1 MNMISKGLL
10 ATTLAA
16 SALVSTAPAQARDYY
31 RRHNDNTAAVAIGA
45 GIIGLALGAVVASS
59 NNDRRNDGRYYDRRY
74 RNDGR
79 YDRNVRY
86 YDQSQY
92 DNGSRY
98 YNSDR
103 DWQRRGEN
111 YDSRYYGRRGY

>member
-1 MNMISKGLL
+1 MNIISKGLI

-31 RRHNDNTAAVAIGA
+31 RRNNDNTAAVAIGA
-45 GIIGLALGAVVASS
+45 GVIGLALGAIVASS
-59 NNDRRNDGRYYDRRY
+59 NNDRRDGGRYYD

-86 YDQSQY
+86 YDQSRY
-92 DNGSRY
+92 DNDSRDY
-98 YNSDR
+98 DSGR